1 MPELQQIIDK
11 KTPVAPAL
19 KKPTKPIEATPAVA
33 ATVKTDTPTVKVKP
47 IEATVINE
55 EKKVVKPKPAV
66 KKPETK
72 VESKEIDEVKESY
85 IRPPIE
91 QIVRDFDAYIETLNL
106 AGYKIVKLGYK
117 CGKIIFGLPANV
129 DGTDKDFRIIAYKAR
144 KKTKSVSGKSR
155 VIFYFGIHK
164 ETKKYI
170 KEILGAA
177 SSKFGKCSVQVSE
190 PAEPIEFKIDKVIF
204 SDTFNKN
211 VTKVMDSLKKLCD
224 ITITQKTSVFDELK
238 EKKEKKEKKS
248 TTE

>member
-11 KTPVAPAL
+11 KTPVASAL
-19 KKPTKPIEATPAVA
+19 KKPTKPIEATPTA
-33 ATVKTDTPTVKVKP
+33 VKTDTSTVKVKP

-55 EKKVVKPKPAV
+55 EKKVKPKPVV

-91 QIVRDFDAYIETLNL
+91 QIVRDFDTYIETLSL

-129 DGTDKDFRIIAYKAR
+129 DGTDKDFRMIAYKAR

-164 ETKKYI
+164 ETKKYV
-170 KEILGAA
+170 KEILGAS
-177 SSKFGKCSVQVSE
+177 SSKFGRCSVQISD
-190 PAEPIEFKIDKVIF
+190 PIEPIEFKLDKTIF
-204 SDTFNKN
+204 SETFDKD

-248 TTE
+248 TAE